1 MGETFQSDIPGNI
14 HPLVTQF
21 ASVASNGAASRHVL
35 FTAPQ
40 NIRLKSFGANFYG
53 ADKTVTVTSYQR
65 LTLVD
70 GGANGTGTTIIS
82 SMNPSSQ
89 IVRSDSSAFTKI
101 QSMRLRSILHPSNTA
116 RPRLPYY
123 GYVGIVGAGG
133 SVEDVIH
140 HGGST
145 SLMIKYPLSLH

>member
-82 SMNPSSQ
+82 SMNLTTS
-89 IVRSDSSAFTKI
+89 VA
-101 QSMRLRSILHPSNTA
+101 SMGTTSGSIATA
-116 RPRLPYY
+116 NQDLST
-123 GYVGIVGAGG
+123 GDILIFSHVSVGA
-133 SVEDVIH
+133 DH
-140 HGGST
+140 NAST
-145 SLMIKYPLSLH
+145 VLPEYAIIVNYELR